1 MQLLRVSTAKHHR
14 EGLLDIS
21 GVVHAK
27 YMANPSE
34 SLHPKVRD
42 EVKSLFATCAPG
54 RNLDDTF
61 GGGCVA
67 PAHGTIDGWWVGE
80 VTEVQ
85 ALALLETPLA
95 E

>member
-1 MQLLRVSTAKHHR
+1 MDVSVLRTGRRPRYR
-14 EGLLDIS
+14 ELA
-21 GVVHAK
+21 HK
-27 YMANPSE
+27 RM
-34 SLHPKVRD
+34 
-42 EVKSLFATCAPG
+42 APG